1 LVKGEE
7 ETAMALC
14 VPVISPSWGT
24 AGAGLHEQLR
34 PKELRA
40 SEQKKKKTCK
50 AGRRGEG
57 REGVLGFRLV
67 CEASQEDEQERSRGA
82 SAAIWQ
88 QPPAEIVKIL
98 VQKVWGR
105 KLPPG
110 ALVAVVREVW
120 SSGWH
125 TMMAQLAPS
134 DEQKGFKRLN
144 SQFRS
149 RPITPAQSGRYHL
162 YAAFTCPWAHR

>member
-1 LVKGEE
+1 
-7 ETAMALC
+7 
-14 VPVISPSWGT
+14 
-24 AGAGLHEQLR
+24 
-34 PKELRA
+34 
-40 SEQKKKKTCK
+40 
-50 AGRRGEG
+50 
-57 REGVLGFRLV
+57 
-67 CEASQEDEQERSRGA
+67 
-82 SAAIWQ
+82 
-88 QPPAEIVKIL
+88 VKIL
-98 VQKVWGR
+98 GQKVWGR

-125 TMMAQLAPS
+125 TMMGQLAPS
-134 DEQKGFKRLN
+134 DEQKGFKRLD